1 MFKLQNIN
9 ILVNSNKELVKYLL
23 VIFVLV
29 MANIIFTN
37 IKDNN
42 ELELI
47 EINNKYNI
55 LKKLNEDKF
64 VLKHSFKEDKNNTNN
79 FINYIKEY
87 LKNNHCGV
95 ISIKNIENKNIENIK
110 VETIEFHLT
119 FPHDKFIFELLEL
132 IQNYSPGFVR
142 ITDIYVEK
150 DEKFDINKNNL
161 KVKMLCNLYNK

>member
-1 MFKLQNIN
+1 MFKLHNIN
-9 ILVNSNKELVKYLL
+9 DLINSNKELVKYLL
-23 VIFVLV
+23 IIFILA
-29 MANIIFTN
+29 MANIILTN

-64 VLKHSFKEDKNNTNN
+64 ISKHSFKEDKNNTNN

-87 LKNNHCGV
+87 LKNNHGEV
-95 ISIKNIENKNIENIK
+95 ISIKNIENKNIESIK
-110 VETIEFHLT
+110 VKIIEFLLT
-119 FPHDKFIFELLEL
+119 FPHDKFIFELLER

-142 ITDIYVEK
+142 ITDIYIEK
-150 DEKFDINKNNL
+150 DEKFDINKNN
-161 KVKMLCNLYNK
+161 